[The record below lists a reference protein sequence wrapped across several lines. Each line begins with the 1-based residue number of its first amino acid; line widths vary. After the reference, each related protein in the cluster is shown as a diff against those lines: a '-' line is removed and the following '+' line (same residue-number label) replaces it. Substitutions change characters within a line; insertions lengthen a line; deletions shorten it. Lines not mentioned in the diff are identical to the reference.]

1 MQWVTRK
8 GVKFDRSASAWLI
21 RRFIDPQAT
30 FAYLDGEEIAAAVAA
45 GAKAFH
51 NYTWTGNPADLPADR
66 VNLPSL
72 ISTYG
77 LAEAHPALPL
87 FAESV
92 RNGERSGRA
101 GTGAENEGLWAI
113 CNGMSLLA
121 KGDDA
126 ELVERMM
133 PVYDALYAYCEH
145 RLGGGKGWTGG

>member
-1 MQWVTRK
+1 MKWVTRQ

-21 RRFIDPQAT
+21 RRFIDPEAT
-30 FAYLDGEEIAAAVAA
+30 FAYLDGEEIAAAVEA

-51 NYTWTGNPADLPADR
+51 NYAWTGNRADLPADR
-66 VNLPSL
+66 VNLATL
-72 ISTYG
+72 ISEHG
-77 LAEAHPALPL
+77 LDEAHPALTL

-121 KGDDA
+121 HGDDA

-145 RLGGGKGWTGG
+145 RLAGGHGWTSG